1 MSFLKFGEENGME
14 VSLVIVKADGTTR
27 DFPLSAQRTVIGRQN
42 TCGLRIPLHSVSRKH
57 CEVQMI
63 DDQLLV
69 RDLGSS
75 NGTQINDQ
83 KVSGQAKLTAGDRL
97 QLGPV
102 IFTVVIDGYPEVVD
116 PSATLI
122 TQAHQVESETRGSAA
137 QQQTASAKSGSRHV
151 LSSSDREAPSKDL
164 SENSDLYDL
173 GADPAKSGVNSAQGS
188 KSGSAADERAA
199 AAESALADL
208 DALLA
213 APLDIDGDEDD
224 DEALEILD
232 ADDDPMADLQAKA
245 EGKEPSSNT
254 AIDNPHADASAE
266 TAEVLMEDDDE
277 DIDDLDI
284 DDPLSSLEALTD
296 DILDD
301 DDDEDILSL
310 DDSDLK

>member
-1 MSFLKFGEENGME
+1 MSFLIFGEENGME

-57 CEVQMI
+57 CEVQML
-63 DDQLLV
+63 DGQLLV

-83 KVSGQAKLTAGDRL
+83 KVKGQAKLLAGDRL

-102 IFTVVIDGYPEVVD
+102 IFTVVIDGKPEVVD

-122 TQAHQVESETRGSAA
+122 TQAHAVETETRGGVAA
-137 QQQTASAKSGSRHV
+137 APQTASAKSGSRHV
-151 LSSSDREAPSKDL
+151 LSTSDREAPAKELPDH
-164 SENSDLYDL
+164 SDLYDL
-173 GADPAKSGVNSAQGS
+173 GADPANSGVNAAQGS
-188 KSGSAADERAA
+188 KGGSAADERAA

-213 APLDIDGDEDD
+213 APLDVDGD
-224 DEALEILD
+224 DEEVLEILD

-245 EGKEPSSNT
+245 EGKDPSSKT

-266 TAEVLMEDDDE
+266 TAEVLMDDE
-277 DIDDLDI
+277 DEDDDDLDI
-284 DDPLSSLEALTD
+284 DDPLASLEALTD

-301 DDDEDILSL
+301 DDDDILKL